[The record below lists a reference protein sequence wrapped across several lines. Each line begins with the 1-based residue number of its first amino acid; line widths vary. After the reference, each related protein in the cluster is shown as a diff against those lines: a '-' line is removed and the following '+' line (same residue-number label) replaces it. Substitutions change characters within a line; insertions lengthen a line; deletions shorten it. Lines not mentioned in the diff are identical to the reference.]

1 MNNLTNTESGE
12 RLSFYKLFKDKNYK
26 IVVPIIQRDYA
37 QGRKSEKEVRDT
49 FLDALF
55 NYLDDRKP
63 NRDLDFIY
71 GTLNEDDGIMNF
83 IPLDGQQRLTTLFL
97 LHWYLY
103 QISED
108 EEKTVEFKNS
118 LLKNGKCMFT
128 YETRTSSGDFCDVL
142 MAADLNINKLLAP
155 DMNENN
161 SLSKTIKNLSW
172 YYLTWEYDPTIQ
184 AMLTMLDAIH
194 ERFSNKKEFFPRLLD
209 TDNPIITF
217 LFLNLKEYNLTDDL
231 YIKMNSRGKPLTPFE
246 NFKAKFEQ
254 YLAIIKNT
262 GRTFK
267 LTFKDNEKNVSLK
280 EYFAHNIDT
289 KWANLFW
296 QYRKLQNRSNS
307 KLDNTFDD
315 ELMNFIRVI
324 FTNQYTLTLN
334 LSSKEKDDA
343 LEYLLGTQIAKKRT
357 DYSDVISFNKYQELK
372 VLIQNEYSDK
382 LNITEEEYSKLIE
395 LSKNHIEFL
404 VDIFDELSNGNNKIK
419 EHLSDNLKFYYD
431 ENLTFEKALKLDFK
445 SYHERLMF
453 FAYVSFLLKNKDN
466 RNGINQWMRV
476 IHNLTH
482 PDNTIIDSAT
492 DFSRA
497 IKSIEK
503 ILPESN
509 NILQF
514 SKKNRTIDFFSSW
527 QILEEKIKAHLIL
540 KNDDWKEQIIK
551 IEQHKYFNGQIGF
564 ILEFAGI
571 IDFYMQNKHCNWNA
585 EDNKKYFDNFS
596 NYVTIVFEVLPESYE
611 NRKNDKDF
619 IFERAILTKGNYL
632 TPASQS
638 RYNLLSTSQVK
649 NNIKRDHSWKRL
661 LRISDKE
668 WIKTNIE
675 RYDDDWANRR
685 FYVKQVFDDMLNK
698 KTLEQICKTS
708 TNDWRDYFIKC
719 PSLIS
724 YCKQG
729 FIRFENE
736 SKILLYGQSQSN
748 HMHVEMYTYYLWKKH
763 IEPNKESFK
772 PFNIKYKEVKSI
784 DDEACI
790 VFNEFTHNKI
800 KYEINIFYDNDGNL
814 PHPYE
819 IKFFKSMGDNS
830 PEKYGEKIK
839 KVLELCNYEWH
850 ENHNDHDDHKGYFFI
865 CKNSNE
871 LIEKLKETTGKLRN
885 N

>member
-1 MNNLTNTESGE
+1 MNNITNTESGE
-12 RLSFYKLFKDKNYK
+12 RLSFYKLFKDENYR
-26 IVVPIIQRDYA
+26 IVIPIIQRDYA

-55 NYLDDRKP
+55 NYLDDNKP

-71 GTLNEDDGIMNF
+71 GTLKEDEGIINF

-103 QISED
+103 QISGN
-108 EEKTVEFKNS
+108 EEIKEKFITS
-118 LLKNGKCMFT
+118 LLRNGKSMFT
-128 YETRTSSGDFCDVL
+128 YETRSSSSDFCDAL
-142 MAADLNINKLLAP
+142 MGANLNFNKLLAP
-155 DMNENN
+155 DKDENN
-161 SLSKTIKNLSW
+161 SLSKTIKNCPW

-194 ERFSNKKEFFPRLLD
+194 EKFPNKKEFFARLLD
-209 TDNPIITF
+209 TDKPIITF

-254 YLAIIKNT
+254 YLASINT
-262 GRTFK
+262 KITFK
-267 LTFKDNEKNVSLK
+267 LIFKDNGNEVEKNASLK
-280 EYFAHNIDT
+280 KYFSHNIDT
-289 KWANLFW
+289 KWTNLFW

-307 KLDNTFDD
+307 QTDNTFDD

-324 FTNQYTLTLN
+324 FTNQYAVTLD
-334 LSSKEKDDA
+334 LSSKEKDDT
-343 LEYLLGTQIAKKRT
+343 LEYLLGTQIAKNRT
-357 DYSDVISFNKYQELK
+357 DYSEVISFNKYQKLG
-372 VLIQNEYSDK
+372 VLSTDSIF
-382 LNITEEEYSKLIE
+382 TLI
-395 LSKNHIEFL
+395 
-404 VDIFDELSNGNNKIK
+404 DIFDELTNGNNEIK
-419 EHLSDNLKFYYD
+419 KYLSNDFEFYYY
-431 ENLTFEKALKLDFK
+431 ENATFKNALKLNFQ

-453 FAYVSFLLKNKDN
+453 FAYVSFLLENKDN

-503 ILPESN
+503 FLPESN
-509 NILQF
+509 NILEF
-514 SKKNRTIDFFSSW
+514 LKENPTIDFFSSW

-540 KNDDWKEQIIK
+540 KDDEWKEQVIK
-551 IEQHKYFNGQIGF
+551 TEQHKYFNGQIGF

-585 EDNKKYFDNFS
+585 EDNKKYFDKLF
-596 NYVTIVFEVLPESYE
+596 NYADIAFEVFAESYE
-611 NRKNDKDF
+611 NRINDEDF
-619 IFERAILTKGNYL
+619 IFERTVLTKGDYL
-632 TPASQS
+632 TEASQN

-668 WIKTNIE
+668 WLITTKE
-675 RYDDDWANRR
+675 EYDDVWVNRR
-685 FYVKQVFDDMLNK
+685 SYVKQVFDDLFNK

-708 TNDWRDYFIKC
+708 TNDWRNYFIKC

-736 SKILLYGQSQSN
+736 HNILLYGQSQSN
-748 HMHVEMYTYYLWKKH
+748 HMHVEMYTYYLWKKY
-763 IEPNKESFK
+763 IEPNKESYL
-772 PFNIKYKEVKSI
+772 PFENIYYYEVKSI
-784 DDEACI
+784 DDYARI
-790 VFNEFTHNKI
+790 VFDKFIFNRIN
-800 KYEINIFYDNDGNL
+800 YEINIFYNDNDEFPN
-814 PHPYE
+814 PYE
-819 IKFFKSMGDNS
+819 IKFLKSKGDNL
-830 PEKYGEKIK
+830 PEKYGDSVKQ
-839 KVLELCNYEWH
+839 VLERCGYKW
-850 ENHNDHDDHKGYFFI
+850 NDDNEGYFYT
-865 CKNSNE
+865 CKDINE
-871 LIEKLKETTGKLRN
+871 LIEKLNETTEQLKN

>member
-1 MNNLTNTESGE
+1 MGNIENIDSGE
-12 RLSFYKLFKDKNYK
+12 RLSFYKLFKEKEYK
-26 IVVPIIQRDYA
+26 IVIPIIQRDYA
-37 QGRKSEKEVRDT
+37 QGRKREKEVRDT

-55 NYLDDRKP
+55 NYLDDNKS

-71 GTLNEDDGIMNF
+71 GTLIEEEDLINF

-97 LHWYLY
+97 LHWYLF
-103 QISED
+103 QISD
-108 EEKTVEFKNS
+108 DTEEKEEFIKY
-118 LLKNGKCMFT
+118 LVRDGKSMFA
-128 YETRTSSGDFCDVL
+128 YETRSSSTDFCNSL
-142 MAADLNINKLLAP
+142 ITANIDIDNLLEPDENK
-155 DMNENN
+155 NN
-161 SLSKTIKNLSW
+161 SLSKTIKNLPW
-172 YYLTWEYDPTIQ
+172 YYLTWKYDPTIQ
-184 AMLTMLDAIH
+184 AMLTMLDAIQ
-194 ERFSNKKEFFPRLLD
+194 EKFSTKKEFFTRLLD

-254 YLAIIKNT
+254 YLENINT
-262 GRTFK
+262 KRTFK
-267 LTFKDNEKNVSLK
+267 LIFKDNGNQLEKNVFLK

-289 KWANLFW
+289 RWANLFW
-296 QYRKLQNRSNS
+296 QYRELQNRSHS
-307 KLDNTFDD
+307 KIDNTFDD

-334 LSSKEKDDA
+334 LSSKEKDDT

-382 LNITEEEYSKLIE
+382 LNINKEEYTKLIE
-395 LSKNHIEFL
+395 LSKNHTEFL
-404 VDIFDELSNGNNKIK
+404 VDIFDELTNDNNKIK
-419 EHLSDNLKFYYD
+419 KYLSNDFNFYYD
-431 ENLTFEKALKLDFK
+431 ENSTFENALKLDFQ

-453 FAYVSFLLKNKDN
+453 FAYVSFLLKNRDN
-466 RNGINQWMRV
+466 RDRINQWMRV

-497 IKSIEK
+497 IKSIEN

-509 NILQF
+509 NILEF
-514 SKKNRTIDFFSSW
+514 LKGNPTLDFFSSW

-540 KNDDWKEQIIK
+540 KDDDWKEQIIK
-551 IEQHKYFNGQIGF
+551 TEQHKYFNGQIGF

-585 EDNKKYFDNFS
+585 EDNKKYFDNLS
-596 NYVTIVFEVLPESYE
+596 NYAVIAFEVFAKSYE
-611 NRKNDKDF
+611 NRINDEDF
-619 IFERAILTKGNYL
+619 IFERAILTKGDYL
-632 TPASQS
+632 TPASQN

-661 LRISDKE
+661 LRVSDKE

-675 RYDDDWANRR
+675 KYDDEWANRR
-685 FYVKQVFDDMLNK
+685 IYVKQVFDNILNK
-698 KTLEQICKTS
+698 KTIELICKTS

-729 FIRFENE
+729 FIRFEN
-736 SKILLYGQSQSN
+736 KHNILLYGQSQSN

-763 IEPNKESFK
+763 IELNKESYK
-772 PFNIKYKEVKSI
+772 PFKNVYYEEVKSI
-784 DDEACI
+784 DDEAFI
-790 VFNEFTHNKI
+790 VFNEFIHNRI
-800 KYEINIFYDNDGNL
+800 NYEINIFYDNNDDL
-814 PHPYE
+814 SYPYE
-819 IKFFKSMGDNS
+819 IKFLKSKGDNI
-830 PEKYGEKIK
+830 PKKYGNDIK
-839 KVLELCNYEWH
+839 NVLEKFDYKW
-850 ENHNDHDDHKGYFFI
+850 HDDYEGYFFT
-865 CKNSNE
+865 CKNTNE
-871 LIEKLKETTGKLRN
+871 LIEKLKEIAEKLTKI
-885 N
+885 

>member
-1 MNNLTNTESGE
+1 MVNIENIESGE
-12 RLSFYKLFKDKNYK
+12 RLSFYKLFKEKEYK
-26 IVVPIIQRDYA
+26 IVIPIIQRDYA

-55 NYLDDRKP
+55 NYLDENKP

-71 GTLNEDDGIMNF
+71 GTLNEDEGVINF

-103 QISED
+103 QISDD

-118 LLKNGKCMFT
+118 LIKNGKSMFT
-128 YETRTSSGDFCDVL
+128 YETRTSSSDFCDVL
-142 MAADLNINKLLAP
+142 MGADLNINELLAP
-155 DMNENN
+155 DKNEKN
-161 SLSKTIKNLSW
+161 SLSKTITNCPW

-194 ERFSNKKEFFPRLLD
+194 EKFKNKKEFFTRLLD
-209 TDNPIITF
+209 TDKPIITF

-231 YIKMNSRGKPLTPFE
+231 YIKMNSRGKPLTSFE

-254 YLAIIKNT
+254 YLASIYTK
-262 GRTFK
+262 RTFT
-267 LTFKDNEKNVSLK
+267 LIFKDNGNEVEQNASLK
-280 EYFAHNIDT
+280 EYFSHNIDT
-289 KWANLFW
+289 KWTNLFW

-307 KLDNTFDD
+307 QIDNTFDD

-324 FTNQYTLTLN
+324 FTNQYAVTLN
-334 LSSKEKDDA
+334 LSSKEKDDT

-357 DYSDVISFNKYQELK
+357 DYSEVISFNKYQKLG
-372 VLIQNEYSDK
+372 VISTDSILTLI
-382 LNITEEEYSKLIE
+382 
-395 LSKNHIEFL
+395 
-404 VDIFDELSNGNNKIK
+404 DIFDILTNGNNEIK
-419 EHLSDNLKFYYD
+419 KYLSKDFKFYYE
-431 ENLTFEKALKLDFK
+431 ENSTFKNALKLDFQ

-503 ILPESN
+503 FLPESN
-509 NILQF
+509 NILEF
-514 SKKNRTIDFFSSW
+514 LKENPTIDFFSSW

-540 KNDDWKEQIIK
+540 KDDDWKEQIVK
-551 IEQHKYFNGQIGF
+551 TEQHKYFNGQIGF

-585 EDNKKYFDNFS
+585 EDNKKYFDNLS
-596 NYVTIVFEVLPESYE
+596 NYAAIAFEVFAKSYE
-611 NRKNDKDF
+611 NRINDEDF
-619 IFERAILTKGNYL
+619 IFERAILTKGDYL
-632 TPASQS
+632 TSASQN

-668 WIKTNIE
+668 WIKSNVE
-675 RYDDDWANRR
+675 KYDDEWANRR
-685 FYVKQVFDDMLNK
+685 MYVKQVFDNILNK

-708 TNDWRDYFIKC
+708 TNDWRGYFIKC

-736 SKILLYGQSQSN
+736 HKIILYGQSQSN

-763 IEPNKESFK
+763 IEPKKESYK
-772 PFNIKYKEVKSI
+772 PFKNIYYKEVKSI
-784 DDEACI
+784 YDKAFI
-790 VFNEFTHNKI
+790 VFNEFIYNRI
-800 KYEINIFYDNDGNL
+800 NYELNIYYDNNDDL
-814 PHPYE
+814 PYPYE
-819 IKFFKSMGDNS
+819 MKFLKSKDDNS
-830 PEKYGEKIK
+830 PEKYGDSIR
-839 KVLELCNYEWH
+839 KVLKHLDYKW
-850 ENHNDHDDHKGYFFI
+850 HNDYEGYFFS
-865 CKNSNE
+865 CKDTNE
-871 LIEKLKETTGKLRN
+871 LIEKLKETIGKLN
-885 N
+885 EK